1 MALSD
6 AAVRAAKPG
15 AKPYK
20 LADKDGL
27 YLLVSAKG
35 RYWRFDYRFAGKRKT
50 HALGVYPEVGL
61 GKAREALYEA
71 REQLRKGIDP
81 GLARKI
87 AKSLPRGGGSS
98 FEAVGREWFAR
109 QKPTWADSHAD
120 KVLLRLEAD
129 LYPWLGARDVAAIT
143 APELLLVIRKV
154 EQRGAIESAH
164 RCLQYASSIFRYA
177 IATSRAERNPAPDL
191 RGALA
196 PAVRGS
202 FATIHEPRR
211 IGALLRAIDAYPGG
225 YVVACA
231 LKLAPLLFVRPTEL
245 RLMEW
250 AEIDGAEWRIPAEK
264 MKMRRPHIVPLP
276 TQAAAIIESLRP
288 LTGAGTYV
296 LSTRHTRPLSD
307 GALRMALK
315 SLGYDGSEQTVHGF
329 RSMASTLLNEQGW
342 NRDAIERQLA
352 HVEGGVRGA
361 YNYAQFLPERRTM
374 MQAWADYLDNLRNDK
389 SPASRMG

>member
-15 AKPYK
+15 TKPYK
-20 LADKDGL
+20 LSDKDGL
-27 YLLVSAKG
+27 YLLVTAKG

-50 HALGVYPEVGL
+50 HALGVYPEVGV

-87 AKSLPRGGGSS
+87 AKALPRGGGSS

-129 LYPWLGARDVAAIT
+129 LYPWIGSRDVAAIT
-143 APELLLVIRKV
+143 APELLLALRKV
-154 EQRGAIESAH
+154 EQRGAVESAH

-177 IATSRAERNPAPDL
+177 IATQRAERNPAPDL
-191 RGALA
+191 KGALA

-202 FATIHEPRR
+202 FASIREPARV
-211 IGALLRAIDAYPGG
+211 GALLRAIDAYPGG
-225 YVVACA
+225 YVVRCA
-231 LKLAPLLFVRPTEL
+231 LQLAPLLFVRPTEL

-250 AEIDGAEWRIPAEK
+250 AEIDGSEWRIPEAK
-264 MKMRRPHIVPLP
+264 MKMGRPHIVSLP
-276 TQAAAIIESLRP
+276 SQALAIIDSLKP
-288 LTGAGTYV
+288 LTGGGDYV

-315 SLGYDGSEQTVHGF
+315 ALGYDGSEQTVHGF

-342 NRDAIERQLA
+342 NPDVIERQLA
-352 HVEGGVRGA
+352 HVPGGVRAA
-361 YNYAQFLPERRTM
+361 YNYAQWLPERRKM
-374 MQAWADYLDNLRNDK
+374 MQAWADYLDGLRNDK
-389 SPASRMG
+389 SPVRLLA